1 MKKILLACVCSI
13 GLFSITQAA
22 ETELFGPNVHLY
34 TPSDDP
40 AAIANE
46 IKDIAS
52 RMRPGQFSD
61 ERHAILFM
69 PGDYTAVGTIEVG
82 YYTHLAGLG
91 QHPNDVLLDNIST
104 PTAFAPSKNVLCNF
118 WRTAEN
124 FRVNKSDRLPLEWAV
139 SQAAP
144 IRRVISERRV
154 MYDMGGMASGG
165 FTADCIFLEAA
176 GSKTQQQWYTR
187 NSHIEKGSDGI
198 NPGGWN
204 YAYQG
209 VTFGPRANLKNNS
222 DNWSVSRKNMGWGN
236 VSREELTPV
245 IREKP
250 YLFVNGKG
258 EFKVFKPALRRDCKG
273 PSYTQST
280 NSEGIVLDLVQDFFI
295 AKPGVSAQALNKAL
309 EQGKH
314 LFFTPGLYELEE
326 PLVITNSST
335 IVMGIGLATLIPAKG
350 NIEAAITVEDDVDDV
365 TICSLMFD
373 ARYDSKWLL
382 RTGSAERGPRLAC
395 PADPML
401 LADLFFRVGGVVET
415 PTNVEIM
422 AEINT
427 NRAICDHFWLWR
439 ADHGKGVG
447 WTQNTCRNGL
457 VVNGNGVTTYG
468 LCNEHTQEYQ
478 TVWNGEWGHCFFY
491 QSETPYDMQRQ
502 SDYMSHGGTVFGYA
516 SYKVGDHVKE
526 HYASMMGIYDVFTKT
541 GGAKIVAENSIE
553 VPDREGVHI
562 HHACNFGISRF
573 GGGFNYLINGQ
584 VPSTQFKKGR
594 YYIIDYGKDLPD
606 DE

>member
-222 DNWSVSRKNMGWGN
+222 DNWSVSLSFLTGKTTFVTRDSLIAAGKN
-236 VSREELTPV
+236 
-245 IREKP
+245 
-250 YLFVNGKG
+250 
-258 EFKVFKPALRRDCKG
+258 
-273 PSYTQST
+273 
-280 NSEGIVLDLVQDFFI
+280 
-295 AKPGVSAQALNKAL
+295 
-309 EQGKH
+309 
-314 LFFTPGLYELEE
+314 
-326 PLVITNSST
+326 
-335 IVMGIGLATLIPAKG
+335 
-350 NIEAAITVEDDVDDV
+350 
-365 TICSLMFD
+365 
-373 ARYDSKWLL
+373 
-382 RTGSAERGPRLAC
+382 
-395 PADPML
+395 
-401 LADLFFRVGGVVET
+401 
-415 PTNVEIM
+415 
-422 AEINT
+422 
-427 NRAICDHFWLWR
+427 
-439 ADHGKGVG
+439 
-447 WTQNTCRNGL
+447 
-457 VVNGNGVTTYG
+457 
-468 LCNEHTQEYQ
+468 
-478 TVWNGEWGHCFFY
+478 
-491 QSETPYDMQRQ
+491 
-502 SDYMSHGGTVFGYA
+502 
-516 SYKVGDHVKE
+516 
-526 HYASMMGIYDVFTKT
+526 
-541 GGAKIVAENSIE
+541 
-553 VPDREGVHI
+553 
-562 HHACNFGISRF
+562 
-573 GGGFNYLINGQ
+573 
-584 VPSTQFKKGR
+584 
-594 YYIIDYGKDLPD
+594 
-606 DE
+606 